1 VANTSAAARMIPP
14 EIRTKPPQTFK
25 RFVQGWAINTLAV
38 ALAALVLRGI
48 DYRTAQDLLLAA
60 LLLGILNTFVRPL
73 LLRLALPL
81 LILTLGLFM
90 LVINALLLMLV
101 GQLVPGFQV
110 ASFGWAL
117 AGAAVI
123 GFVSLVLNLITG
135 LSGARFQMH
144 QTKPPTRPPR
154 HDDDSGPVIDV

>member
-1 VANTSAAARMIPP
+1 MATANDTARMIPP
-14 EIRTKPPQTFK
+14 ATPQPPALTVR
-25 RFVQGWAINTLAV
+25 RFVQGWAINTFAV
-38 ALAALVLRGI
+38 ALAALMLRGI
-48 DYRTAQDLLLAA
+48 DYRTAQDLLMAA
-60 LLLGILNTFVRPL
+60 LLLGIMNTFVRPL

-101 GQLVPGFQV
+101 GQIVTGFQV

-117 AGAAVI
+117 AGAAII
-123 GFVSLVLNLITG
+123 GFISLVLNLVTG

-144 QTKPPTRPPR
+144 QAKPSARPRRP
-154 HDDDSGPVIDV
+154 DDDNGPVIDV